1 MSASGG
7 RYSQLEGQRI
17 LRSFSLDEDLGNYG
31 SMGDGKNNGKYP
43 REKVI
48 ALPGERES
56 KYIDDDD
63 GNLTDDGV
71 YLDTKSDKL
80 SRTGRQ
86 RKKHTTRAKGG
97 EFQTQ
102 RRKRRLYFC
111 CVSHD
116 IDIKDLFEHVILAI
130 SNSNAQWKAKLFGD
144 ALCISRSD
152 PKRSGSITGSAG
164 TVPTIPTSVTGAAT
178 AGTGTG
184 GGVAEDGPRLSDV
197 YNQEIFVF
205 EFGAVVFWG
214 FAKGE
219 EKYMLDIVRDFVKD
233 KMIDDIEYESS
244 EDDMAF
250 MVSLSSS
257 SLPRITVANDVITLP
272 ETTTPNQRLAVSFA
286 IAQSAIVSIFEN
298 RIERKVEEY
307 KFIPETLSKVGK
319 INLPIRRVGQMI
331 GDIFVI
337 RHDLNLHSD
346 VLDTPDFLWEED
358 IYEPDYL
365 IIAKY
370 LEMESRVDLLNT
382 RLDML
387 KELLDMI
394 QQQMQNA
401 HASKLEWIVIWLIVI
416 EVGIEVIGGGGSLMG
431 WWSW

>member
-1 MSASGG
+1 MSMTN
-7 RYSQLEGQRI
+7 RYSKLEGQRI
-17 LRSFSLDEDLGNYG
+17 SRSFSLDDDLDHPGYG
-31 SMGDGKNNGKYP
+31 SLDSTMKIGNNSRSKM
-43 REKVI
+43 I
-48 ALPGERES
+48 SLPGERES
-56 KYIDDDD
+56 KYIEDDD
-63 GNLTDDGV
+63 GDLTDEGV
-71 YLDTKSDKL
+71 YLDAKSDKL

-86 RKKHTTRAKGG
+86 RKKQTTRAKGG
-97 EFQTQ
+97 EFQAQ
-102 RRKRRLYFC
+102 RKKRRLYFC
-111 CVSHD
+111 CVSHE
-116 IDIKDLFEHVILAI
+116 IDIKDLFEHVSIAI
-130 SNSNAQWKAKLFGD
+130 SNSNAQWKAKLYGD
-144 ALCISRSD
+144 ALCISRAD
-152 PKRSGSITGSAG
+152 PKRGSITD
-164 TVPTIPTSVTGAAT
+164 
-178 AGTGTG
+178 
-184 GGVAEDGPRLSDV
+184 DGNISPRLSDV

-250 MVSLSSS
+250 ILSLESSS
-257 SLPRITVANDVITLP
+257 FSRISVANDVITLP

-286 IAQSAIVSIFEN
+286 IAQSSIISIFEN

-307 KFIPETLSKVGK
+307 KFIPETLAKVGK
-319 INLPIRRVGQMI
+319 INLPIKRVGQMI

-358 IYEPDYL
+358 MYEPDYL
-365 IIAKY
+365 IVAKY
-370 LEMESRVDLLNT
+370 LEMESRVNLLNT

-431 WWSW
+431 WWHW

>member
-1 MSASGG
+1 MSGH
-7 RYSQLEGQRI
+7 RYSQLEGQRV
-17 LRSFSLDEDLGNYG
+17 LRSHSLDEDPGYG
-31 SMGDGKNNGKYP
+31 SMEERKNNGKYP

-71 YLDTKSDKL
+71 YLDTKPDKL

-97 EFQTQ
+97 EFQSQ
-102 RRKRRLYFC
+102 RKKRRLYFC

-116 IDIKDLFEHVILAI
+116 IDIKDLFEHVSLAI
-130 SNSNAQWKAKLFGD
+130 ANSNAQWKAKLFGD

-152 PKRSGSITGSAG
+152 RNRSGSL
-164 TVPTIPTSVTGAAT
+164 VGAQD
-178 AGTGTG
+178 
-184 GGVAEDGPRLSDV
+184 DGPRLSDV
-197 YNQEIFVF
+197 YNQEVFVF

-219 EKYMLDIVRDFVKD
+219 EKYMLGIVRDFVKD

-250 MVSLSSS
+250 MISLSS

-272 ETTTPNQRLAVSFA
+272 DTTTPNQRLAVSFA
-286 IAQSAIVSIFEN
+286 IAQSAIISIFEN

-431 WWSW
+431 WWTW